1 MTNFYQQGKFS
12 WKLASE
18 IVGATLWRF
27 THQRVQWSMAQYSLR
42 KKRRKW
48 KSLLHLAKEQIVL
61 RVLLMFPGFF
71 FLSRKVWGKWLE
83 FVGARIVFLSLSV
96 SETLSLFL
104 LVNSELPSPLIFN
117 LVTSSSNCSD
127 FTVDFLFLCSCVF
140 SASAAKFHKSQSLH
154 LSACNWG
161 TKWIKLSMWLSSCQ
175 MEPRFPLPFCFH
187 CGYVNEYFSKC
198 LQQEILGLPVLFWGF
213 FQTKKKFWEKKFLQ
227 V

>member
-1 MTNFYQQGKFS
+1 MIDGTVFPEEKEKKMK
-12 WKLASE
+12 KLAASCQRTNCSE
-18 IVGATLWRF
+18 SVIDVSW
-27 THQRVQWSMAQYSLR
+27 
-42 KKRRKW
+42 
-48 KSLLHLAKEQIVL
+48 I
-61 RVLLMFPGFF
+61 F